1 MLGKKPWYLEYLL
14 IIVGTGL
21 MGTAITSCFDAAG
34 MVTGGFSGIAILV
47 KAWTKGLY
55 GNGIPLWITNL
66 ILNVPLFLLATKIK
80 GFAFVRKALLGDISL
95 TIWLAILPAWK
106 LSEDFLLVAL
116 YGGLLQGI
124 GIGFVFLGGGTTGGT
139 DMLAAIIQ
147 KYLRHYS
154 IAQIM
159 QFIDGAIVVV
169 GMYVFGVERAL
180 YAIIAVFLVTKVS
193 DGIIEGLKFSKSVY
207 IITDKPDEV
216 SRMVMEDLDR
226 GITGISARGM
236 YSGEDKLMLFCVVGK
251 KELVHLKEKI
261 DEIDENFVL
270 KIRDRLKRLNP
281 ELVLIG
287 ETWAEGK
294 RLLNGCEMD
303 SIMNYS
309 FRQAM
314 LDFFA
319 ERSINAETFG
329 HRLETAL
336 SRHPDETNMAMF
348 NALDTHDTKRF
359 INSCS
364 HRLDSFKLGV
374 VVQMMFPGSP
384 SIYYGDE
391 AGIDG
396 ENDPDCRKCMTWQEN
411 PGEKESFRFYQ
422 RLIQFRKKHSAI
434 RNGSFTTVL
443 ADGRVYGFA
452 RENETEIIEIFVN
465 DSDDTVEITVE
476 NARSILISKGNFYI
490 VCRKNGEIIEE
501 ICS

>member
-1 MLGKKPWYLEYLL
+1 MKIAGKKPWYLEYLL

-47 KAWTKGLY
+47 KAWTKGL
-55 GNGIPLWITNL
+55 
-66 ILNVPLFLLATKIK
+66 
-80 GFAFVRKALLGDISL
+80 SL

-226 GITGISARGM
+226 GITGISAKGM

-261 DEIDENFVL
+261 DEIDENAFV
-270 KIRDRLKRLNP
+270 I
-281 ELVLIG
+281 V
-287 ETWAEGK
+287 
-294 RLLNGCEMD
+294 
-303 SIMNYS
+303 
-309 FRQAM
+309 
-314 LDFFA
+314 
-319 ERSINAETFG
+319 
-329 HRLETAL
+329 
-336 SRHPDETNMAMF
+336 
-348 NALDTHDTKRF
+348 
-359 INSCS
+359 
-364 HRLDSFKLGV
+364 
-374 VVQMMFPGSP
+374 
-384 SIYYGDE
+384 GD
-391 AGIDG
+391 
-396 ENDPDCRKCMTWQEN
+396 
-411 PGEKESFRFYQ
+411 
-422 RLIQFRKKHSAI
+422 
-434 RNGSFTTVL
+434 
-443 ADGRVYGFA
+443 A
-452 RENETEIIEIFVN
+452 REVHGEGFIE
-465 DSDDTVEITVE
+465 
-476 NARSILISKGNFYI
+476 K
-490 VCRKNGEIIEE
+490 
-501 ICS
+501 

>member
-1 MLGKKPWYLEYLL
+1 MKIAGKKPWYLEYLL

-154 IAQIM
+154 IA
-159 QFIDGAIVVV
+159 
-169 GMYVFGVERAL
+169 RAH
-180 YAIIAVFLVTKVS
+180 YASIAVFLVTKVS

-226 GITGISARGM
+226 GITGISAKGM

-261 DEIDENFVL
+261 DEIDENAFV
-270 KIRDRLKRLNP
+270 I
-281 ELVLIG
+281 V
-287 ETWAEGK
+287 
-294 RLLNGCEMD
+294 
-303 SIMNYS
+303 
-309 FRQAM
+309 
-314 LDFFA
+314 
-319 ERSINAETFG
+319 
-329 HRLETAL
+329 
-336 SRHPDETNMAMF
+336 
-348 NALDTHDTKRF
+348 
-359 INSCS
+359 
-364 HRLDSFKLGV
+364 
-374 VVQMMFPGSP
+374 
-384 SIYYGDE
+384 GD
-391 AGIDG
+391 
-396 ENDPDCRKCMTWQEN
+396 
-411 PGEKESFRFYQ
+411 
-422 RLIQFRKKHSAI
+422 
-434 RNGSFTTVL
+434 
-443 ADGRVYGFA
+443 A
-452 RENETEIIEIFVN
+452 REVHGEGFIE
-465 DSDDTVEITVE
+465 
-476 NARSILISKGNFYI
+476 K
-490 VCRKNGEIIEE
+490 
-501 ICS
+501 